1 MNKKPISFEEFR
13 SIVAKELQVDESKV
27 VPDASFVEDLF
38 VDSIKLVELML
49 RLEEEGINI
58 PLESAW
64 DVETVGDAYRL
75 YAKQI
80 A

>member
-75 YAKQI
+75 YAEQV

>member
-1 MNKKPISFEEFR
+1 MNKKPISFEEFKR
-13 SIVAKELQVDESKV
+13 ILAKELQVDESKV

-75 YAKQI
+75 YAEQ
-80 A
+80 AA

>member
-1 MNKKPISFEEFR
+1 MNKKPISFEEFKR
-13 SIVAKELQVDESKV
+13 ILAKELQVDESKV

-49 RLEEEGINI
+49 RLEEEGIDI

-75 YAKQI
+75 YAEQ
-80 A
+80 AA